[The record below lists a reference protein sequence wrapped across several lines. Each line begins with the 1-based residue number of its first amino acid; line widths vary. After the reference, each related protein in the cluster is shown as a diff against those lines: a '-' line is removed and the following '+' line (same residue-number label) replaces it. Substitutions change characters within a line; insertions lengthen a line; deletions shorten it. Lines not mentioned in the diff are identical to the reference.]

1 MSLRGMFKSWTIA
14 GLVLV
19 VLALIWQFAIFPM
32 VSKLPSDLTEETNFE
47 GTYEVMNPTTQMLE
61 EIPVKVT
68 RYYEAA
74 GIEDGVLILE
84 QTVTTTHALAGVELP
99 QFGLEETLGV
109 DRSTREYVS
118 GYGDMDR
125 SGQFSFPSDLKHES
139 YQLWNP
145 TAMTD
150 LEAKF
155 VAEEEFHDLTVYDFQ
170 VNEEDIDLGNY
181 PGTSFPQTVDTTI
194 NMKAEPVSGTT
205 VFSQSVTTIKV
216 TYAPGMT
223 VPVYISD
230 IQFTD
235 DTIDE
240 LVDTASSAR
249 TMILWATVYGFWIL
263 IGIGIALILVGVVVS
278 IRARE

>member
-19 VLALIWQFAIFPM
+19 VLALVWQFAIFPM
-32 VSKLPSDLTEETNFE
+32 LSKLPGDLSEETNFE
-47 GTYEVMNPTTQMLE
+47 GTYEVMNPATQTLD

-68 RYYEAA
+68 RYYEAT

-84 QTVTTTHALAGVELP
+84 QTVTASHALAGVELP

-109 DRSTREYVS
+109 DRSTREYVT

-125 SGQFSFPSDLKHES
+125 TGQFSLPADLKQES

-145 TAMTD
+145 SAGTD
-150 LEAKF
+150 FEAKF
-155 VAEEEFHDLTVYDFQ
+155 VAEEEFHDLTVYAFQ
-170 VNEEDIDLGNY
+170 VNEDDVELGNY
-181 PGTSFPQTVDTTI
+181 PGTSFPQTLDTTI
-194 NMKAEPVSGTT
+194 NMKVEPVSGTT
-205 VFSQSVTTIKV
+205 VYSQSVTTIKV

-223 VPVYISD
+223 APVYISD
-230 IQFTD
+230 IHFTD

-240 LVDTASSAR
+240 MVDTASSAR
-249 TMILWATVYGFWIL
+249 TMMLWASVYGFWIV
-263 IGIGIALILVGVVVS
+263 IGIGIVLMLVGVVVN
-278 IRARE
+278 IRAR